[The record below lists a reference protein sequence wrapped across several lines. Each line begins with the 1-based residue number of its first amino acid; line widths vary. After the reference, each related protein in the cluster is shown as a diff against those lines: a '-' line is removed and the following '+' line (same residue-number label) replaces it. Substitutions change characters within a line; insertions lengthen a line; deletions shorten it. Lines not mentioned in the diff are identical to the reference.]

1 MQEGARKDVER
12 AFGVLQKRFAIVRN
26 PARLSKHRD
35 VITVMRGC
43 IILHNM
49 IIEDERAEPVED
61 LEEEHLPLLS
71 IDRNP
76 VTLGEYSRRWEEI
89 KDRSAHL
96 QLRRDLIEHL

>member
-49 IIEDERAEPVED
+49 IIEDERSEGHV
-61 LEEEHLPLLS
+61 PLLS